1 MVSLLVLAVLT
12 ASAQAADPIMPLSDV
27 RAGMKCSALSVIR
40 GLEPARFDAEILDVV
55 EGDPTSDGPR
65 ILVSVSG
72 AAVDVTGLGPG
83 FSGSPIYCPDSR
95 GVAANVGAIS
105 EAIGEYGGKVALATP
120 IEAILGNPPDAP
132 AGANPRRDVS
142 RHARKLTEPLT
153 VSGLSGPL
161 VAALDRA
168 GAQRGIRFVTAPS
181 GPLTR
186 FPPQILR
193 PGSAMGV
200 GYSSGDITVG
210 GVGTVAYVDG
220 DRVWSFGHELD
231 AAGRRNLLLQ
241 DAYVYRVINNPLALG
256 ALASTY
262 KLAAPSHTVGTLS
275 NDAITSVVG
284 RLGAPPRTVAVRV
297 SVRDQDTQRVASV
310 DTQVADETDIQ
321 DPLGIPLV
329 AAVAPLAVVQATA
342 GILKSA
348 PGKVSGDMCA
358 RIDVREL
365 ARPVRFCN
373 RYVSNAAAG
382 LDQDGAIGNGVA
394 TAGAADVEQALSL
407 IGDYT
412 GRPLHVT
419 GVTAGV
425 RVRRGADLAFMRK
438 LELPARVRAG
448 QTVQALITVQ
458 RLRGAKQVLK
468 TPLRMPADLDPGS
481 HRIVLRGTDA
491 DDSDTS
497 LLDSIT
503 VDFSGGEGNDS
514 SKQDGSDLDKGPQS
528 LRALTRALARI
539 DRFDG
544 VKLFVD
550 RERGKGA
557 RTARVTE
564 TRLAGRVSA
573 RVRAVKRG
581 RVRSN

>member
-1 MVSLLVLAVLT
+1 MALAVPA
-12 ASAQAADPIMPLSDV
+12 ASAGAADPIMPLSDV

-40 GLEPARFDAEILDVV
+40 GVEPTSFDAEILDVV

-83 FSGSPIYCPDSR
+83 FSGSPIYCPDAR
-95 GVAANVGAIS
+95 GIAANVGAIS
-105 EAIGEYGGKVALATP
+105 ESIGEYGGKVALATP
-120 IEAILGNPPDAP
+120 IEAILGNSPDAP
-132 AGANPRRDVS
+132 AGAKPRPDVVL
-142 RHARKLTEPLT
+142 RARRLSDPLT
-153 VSGLSGPL
+153 VSGLSRP
-161 VAALDRA
+161 VMEALDRA
-168 GAQRGIRFVTAPS
+168 GAAKGIRFMAAPA

-186 FPPQILR
+186 FPPQVLR

-200 GYSSGDITVG
+200 GYSSGDITIG
-210 GVGTVAYVDG
+210 AVGTVAYVDG
-220 DRVWSFGHELD
+220 DRVWSYGHELD

-256 ALASTY
+256 PLASTY

-275 NDAITSVVG
+275 NDTITSVVG
-284 RLGAPPRTVAVRV
+284 RVGPPPRTVGVRV
-297 SVRDQDTQRVASV
+297 TVRDEDTRKVASL
-310 DTQVADETDIQ
+310 DTRVADETDIG

-329 AAVAPLAVVQATA
+329 AAVAPLAVVQATV

-365 ARPVRFCN
+365 PRPVRFCN
-373 RYVSNAAAG
+373 RYVSDGAAG

-394 TAGAADVEQALSL
+394 TAGGADVEQALSL
-407 IGDYT
+407 IGAYT

-419 GVTAGV
+419 AVAAGV
-425 RVRRGADLAFMRK
+425 RVRRGADLAFMRELK
-438 LELPARVRAG
+438 LPARVRAG
-448 QTVQALITVQ
+448 QTVQARITVQ
-458 RLRGAKQVLK
+458 RLRGAEQVLK
-468 TPLRMPADLDPGS
+468 APLKMPADLDLGS

-491 DDSDTS
+491 DDSDSS
-497 LLDSIT
+497 LLDSIM
-503 VDFSGGEGNDS
+503 VDFGGSERDDPP
-514 SKQDGSDLDKGPQS
+514 KQDGSELDEGPQS

-544 VKLFVD
+544 VTLFVD
-550 RERGKGA
+550 RERGKGSRIA
-557 RTARVTE
+557 RLGD

-581 RVRSN
+581 RARSD